1 MQKLTTLLLL
11 ATIGAVG
18 CSSSANSELSW
29 HLPLLGLPTT
39 SNSTSQLQFFRHPN
53 PKVRLTTRLPSLAI
67 TITQKNILGAINPK
81 NGSIAWRVLL
91 PKSEPI
97 IKYVVDLNNRHVA
110 LISGGK
116 KLTVRLILLSDGRL
130 LWSRSLDEIDSKKP
144 NGGRT
149 CDLIFTTDQNSH
161 HPGFPDLIVSTHQ
174 SQAYKLSGH
183 QGEILW
189 TWKPVDPSWNILRV
203 LAQNPVDQINL
214 LLSKE
219 DSESTYVTQ
228 VQSLLSTTGTAH
240 AHRSGLQQTCHK
252 SGDQPLILTT
262 KSDPVQSVV
271 LCVDPSTH
279 ISSALV
285 PDEPNSPP
293 QLSSFSSLEHHQH
306 PVLLDVGLAAE
317 GVFLAKLSDGSA
329 IVFQVSLHGALKSLW
344 TFDPTDLPTT
354 YAGSIDRG
362 GLPYVAKVSF
372 VPTLG
377 LASLEILSLTPTERT
392 PEGMIVGSTFGYDFQ
407 QNGHIVGISV
417 EVLQVTNY
425 TPMSRVMLVTSLGDI
440 QLWQGEVLQWE
451 RHEDLSLPASIT
463 LHQSKSLGGPL
474 MSTDPIDIPRYALQL
489 TKVLLSGLVNFKS
502 FKANLFNQPLAN
514 PYIWLIGSETGRL
527 FAIVRDDKN
536 EGKVL
541 WKRSLMSPGVVG
553 TSATLKWEKLSFE
566 SNQTG
571 SHLPIVIVSL
581 SMDGSQTTFKIGLM
595 DGEILDLTST
605 TVPDKR
611 EDSMVPK
618 LKKLLSTHDRDMG
631 GSPARFLGD
640 RGALFK
646 YLNPNLAVYF
656 NDDFGRQTIEVRDQR
671 SGALVWAFEFA
682 VKVDPVSI
690 NAALTE
696 NWLVIVSRESK
707 SGSTHIHSIEWFMS
721 SKADVR
727 VDGSTA
733 NITSSAR
740 SYLTPFD
747 IKALGFT
754 KSRLGV
760 TSRALLVIS
769 DMDQIVSISRRLLD
783 VRRPFKKP
791 TTEEMEEF
799 LVMYDPLIMIDPK
812 TIITGDRQTKGLEKV
827 YSFPTEFESTSAVIG
842 VGLDLFVSSTAPS
855 RTFDMLGS
863 DFNKAQLILTS
874 AGLLLSTLVLR
885 PIVQKKQLRRQWYT

>member
-1 MQKLTTLLLL
+1 MSPENMESLSLKLSNQFINFSKEKRNAQTDHPAPPCHHRSSGLFFLSQLRTQL
-11 ATIGAVG
+11 A
-18 CSSSANSELSW
+18 SA
-29 HLPLLGLPTT
+29 PTR
-39 SNSTSQLQFFRHPN
+39 STHDQQLNSQLQFFRHPN
-53 PKVRLTTRLPSLAI
+53 PKVRLTTRLPLWQSPSP
-67 TITQKNILGAINPK
+67 KNILGAINPK
-81 NGSIAWRVLL
+81 NGSIAWHVLL

-116 KLTVRLILLSDGRL
+116 KLTVRLILLS
-130 LWSRSLDEIDSKKP
+130 
-144 NGGRT
+144 GRT
-149 CDLIFTTDQNSH
+149 FTMHTNSAVIKVKFF
-161 HPGFPDLIVSTHQ
+161 GLGNQF
-174 SQAYKLSGH
+174 
-183 QGEILW
+183 
-189 TWKPVDPSWNILRV
+189 DPSWNILRV

-451 RHEDLSLPASIT
+451 RHEDLSFTSFNNLTSV
-463 LHQSKSLGGPL
+463 QKSWGPL

-760 TSRALLVIS
+760 TSRALLVIWIRS
-769 DMDQIVSISRRLLD
+769 LAFLDGYWTSVDPLRNYDRRNGR
-783 VRRPFKKP
+783 V
-791 TTEEMEEF
+791 

>member
-1 MQKLTTLLLL
+1 MW
-11 ATIGAVG
+11 AVLPQ
-18 CSSSANSELSW
+18 ANSELSW

-81 NGSIAWRVLL
+81 NGSIGLL
-91 PKSEPI
+91 ACPSSKSEPI
-97 IKYVVDLNNRHVA
+97 IKRGIDLWRK
-110 LISGGK
+110 I
-116 KLTVRLILLSDGRL
+116 TVRLILLSDGRL

-306 PVLLDVGLAAE
+306 PV
-317 GVFLAKLSDGSA
+317 
-329 IVFQVSLHGALKSLW
+329 SLHGALKSLW

-354 YAGSIDRG
+354 YAGSMDRG

-631 GSPARFLGD
+631 
-640 RGALFK
+640 
-646 YLNPNLAVYF
+646 VYF